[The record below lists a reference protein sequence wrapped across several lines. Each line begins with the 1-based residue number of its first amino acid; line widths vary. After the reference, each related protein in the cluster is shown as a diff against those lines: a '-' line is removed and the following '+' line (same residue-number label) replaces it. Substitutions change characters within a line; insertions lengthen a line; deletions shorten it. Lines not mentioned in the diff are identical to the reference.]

1 MAAPREEPSC
11 QDFSEFQEILRVMRQ
26 IDDRIIHELN
36 TSLPTASFA
45 GKIDASARCE
55 ELYHSLQ
62 EAHASREKAIK
73 TCINQSSSMVNK
85 LREER
90 NKDKDNLTLIKRLR
104 KEQTNLKL
112 MQSELNVEEVI
123 NDRSWKVFKERC
135 RIHYKPS
142 NNL

>member
-1 MAAPREEPSC
+1 MWRVEV
-11 QDFSEFQEILRVMRQ
+11 LRVMRQ

-45 GKIDASARCE
+45 GKIDASARCK
-55 ELYHSLQ
+55 ELYQSLK
-62 EAHASREKAIK
+62 EAHAGREKAIK
-73 TCINQSSSMVNK
+73 TCISQSSSMVNK
-85 LREER
+85 FREER
-90 NKDKDNLTLIKRLR
+90 NKDKDNLTLIKQLR

-142 NNL
+142 YNL

>member
-45 GKIDASARCE
+45 GKIDASARCK
-55 ELYHSLQ
+55 ELYHSLK

-104 KEQTNLKL
+104 KEQTNPSCRYLKRNPIWEIEACHERL
-112 MQSELNVEEVI
+112 MKGVQWML
-123 NDRSWKVFKERC
+123 
-135 RIHYKPS
+135 
-142 NNL
+142 